1 MGKGGEVRGIADRLG
16 LLFERDLGANTS
28 RLSRRKPVSTFPD
41 HALDTP
47 GNVTAAALFSSQGGG
62 KAFGIDAEKMN
73 MRHMMLGLFGLLS
86 ASAVTMAGTGPAAA
100 FDYPFCIQGGEFGVP
115 GDCSYPSYEACLAT
129 ASGRNVYCN
138 INPRVAFRAPQLDP
152 LPQPE
157 PRHHGRRYYR
167 DPNY

>member
-1 MGKGGEVRGIADRLG
+1 LR
-16 LLFERDLGANTS
+16 
-28 RLSRRKPVSTFPD
+28 
-41 HALDTP
+41 
-47 GNVTAAALFSSQGGG
+47 GGG
-62 KAFGIDAEKMN
+62 KAIGVDAKEIS
-73 MRHMMLGLFGLLS
+73 MRHVMLGLFGLLS
-86 ASAVTMAGTGPAAA
+86 AGAVTMAGTGSAAA
-100 FDYPFCIQGGEFGVP
+100 FDYPFCIQGGEMGIP

-157 PRHHGRRYYR
+157 TRHHGRRYYR